1 MSEVKS
7 DIQIAREAKMQPIND
22 ILAKINV
29 PDESSAFSPMGRH
42 IAKINLEYLD
52 TLKDKPNGKLILVTA
67 ITPTPAGEGKTTT
80 SVGLND
86 GLNKIGKKSIVCLRE
101 PSLGPSFG
109 MKGGA
114 AGGGYAQ
121 VVPMEQIN
129 LHFTGDFHAITSA
142 HNLLSALIDNH
153 IYWGNKLDIDV
164 RRIAWKRVMDMNDR
178 SLRSINI
185 NLGGVANGFPR
196 EDGFD
201 ITVASEIMAIFCL
214 SNDLEDLEKRIGNIT
229 IAYTRDKKPVYA
241 KDLKAQ
247 GPMTVLLKDAI
258 RPNVTQT
265 LENNPAII
273 HGGPFANIAHGCNSV
288 IATKT
293 GLKLADYV
301 VTEAGFGA
309 DLGAEKFLDIKCR
322 KSDLKP
328 SCVVIVATIRA
339 LKMHGGVA
347 KDDLNPENVLSH
359 ADEIKPYETDGLSA
373 YTQTPLAVVMPENT
387 EEVSNILKFC
397 HKENIKV
404 VPRGAGTGL
413 SGGALPLNDA
423 ILLSLGK
430 FNKIIEIDFEN
441 KCVVTQPGVTNL
453 GITHAVQHKNFYYAP
468 DPSSQIACSI
478 GGNVA
483 ENSGGV
489 HSLKYGTTTNNIL
502 GVEIVMMDGT
512 ICRIGGKTLDQEGY
526 DLMGLICGSEGL
538 LGVIT
543 EVTVKILKNP
553 QIVKAALIGF
563 PTIEEGGNATSEIIA
578 SGIVPAGMEIMDKIL
593 IEATDNFSKAGYP
606 RDAELLLIVELDGT
620 ESEVDELLKQV
631 SSICKKNNCS
641 SLKLSKNEKE
651 RLSFWAGRKA
661 AFPACGAMA
670 PDYYC
675 MDGSIP
681 RGKLTEALLEIKRL
695 SEKYELPVANCFHAG
710 DGNLHPLIMFD
721 GSDKEQ
727 LRKTE
732 EFGAE
737 ILKAC
742 VRLGGVITGE
752 HGVGIE
758 KRELM
763 CEMFNNDDIQ
773 QQLDI
778 KSSLDEKNLLNP
790 GKVYP
795 ILRKC
800 AEEGRVHV
808 HRNEEKFPDLPR
820 F

>member
-1 MSEVKS
+1 MSELVL
-7 DIQIAREAKMQPIND
+7 P
-22 ILAKINV
+22 KI
-29 PDESSAFSPMGRH
+29 DE
-42 IAKINLEYLD
+42 
-52 TLKDKPNGKLILVTA
+52 
-67 ITPTPAGEGKTTT
+67 
-80 SVGLND
+80 
-86 GLNKIGKKSIVCLRE
+86 
-101 PSLGPSFG
+101 
-109 MKGGA
+109 
-114 AGGGYAQ
+114 
-121 VVPMEQIN
+121 
-129 LHFTGDFHAITSA
+129 
-142 HNLLSALIDNH
+142 
-153 IYWGNKLDIDV
+153 
-164 RRIAWKRVMDMNDR
+164 
-178 SLRSINI
+178 
-185 NLGGVANGFPR
+185 
-196 EDGFD
+196 
-201 ITVASEIMAIFCL
+201 
-214 SNDLEDLEKRIGNIT
+214 
-229 IAYTRDKKPVYA
+229 
-241 KDLKAQ
+241 
-247 GPMTVLLKDAI
+247 
-258 RPNVTQT
+258 
-265 LENNPAII
+265 
-273 HGGPFANIAHGCNSV
+273 
-288 IATKT
+288 
-293 GLKLADYV
+293 
-301 VTEAGFGA
+301 
-309 DLGAEKFLDIKCR
+309 
-322 KSDLKP
+322 
-328 SCVVIVATIRA
+328 ATISKKEYIFKN
-339 LKMHGGVA
+339 LSKII
-347 KDDLNPENVLSH
+347 NPENVLTH
-359 ADEIKPYETDGLSA
+359 KDEIKPYETDALAA

-387 EEVSNILKFC
+387 SEVSNILKFC
-397 HKENIKV
+397 HKENVKV

-423 ILLSLGK
+423 VLLSLGK
-430 FNKIIEIDFEN
+430 FNKILEIDFEN

-453 GITHAVQHKNFYYAP
+453 GITDAVKHKGFYYAP
-468 DPSSQIACSI
+468 DPSSQLACSI

-512 ICRIGGKTLDQEGY
+512 ICRVGGKTLDQEGY

-543 EVTVKILKNP
+543 EATVKILKNP
-553 QIVKAALIGF
+553 QVVKAALIGF
-563 PTIEEGGNATSEIIA
+563 PTIEEGGNAASEIIS
-578 SGIVPAGMEIMDKIL
+578 SGIVPAGMEIMDKAL

-620 ESEVDELLKQV
+620 VSEVDELLNQV
-631 SSICKKNNCS
+631 SNICKKNNCS

-681 RGKLTEALLEIKRL
+681 RGKLAEALLEIKNL
-695 SEKYELPVANCFHAG
+695 SKKYNLPVANCFHAG

-721 GSDKEQ
+721 GSNKEE
-727 LRKTE
+727 LKRTE

-737 ILKAC
+737 ILKTC

-752 HGVGIE
+752 HGVGVE

-763 CEMFNNDDIQ
+763 CEMFNDKDIQ

-778 KSSLDEKNLLNP
+778 KKSLDEKNLLNP